1 MLGMI
6 NNKPQN
12 KIHRSSKI
20 YGDSLVGADS
30 IILENVILGY
40 PSGDVL
46 KEIIARGIEIEEH
59 KFKGVKIGE
68 KALIRANSVIYCDV
82 ETGNKLK
89 TGHHVLVREKSKIG
103 HNVLIGTNVI
113 IDGAVTIGNN
123 VSIQSGAYLPP
134 NTVIEDNVFIGPR
147 VVFTNDKYPI
157 RKEYGLKGAKVRKGA
172 SIGANAVILPDVE
185 ISEGAMVAAGS
196 VVTKDVPPWS
206 LAIGVPAKI
215 IELPADLRTINKI

>member
-1 MLGMI
+1 MK

-12 KIHRSSKI
+12 KIHHSSKI
-20 YGDSLVGADS
+20 YGNSSIGADS

-40 PSGDVL
+40 PSGAVL
-46 KEIIARGIEIEEH
+46 KEIIARGIEIEEYE
-59 KFKGVKIGE
+59 FNGTTVGE
-68 KALIRANSVIYCDV
+68 KALIRGNSVIYCDV
-82 ETGNKLK
+82 DIGNELK
-89 TGHHVLVREKSKIG
+89 TGHHILVRENSKIG

-157 RKEYGLKGAKVRKGA
+157 RKKYELKGAVVRKGV
-172 SIGANAVILPDVE
+172 SIGANAVILPGVE
-185 ISEGAMVAAGS
+185 IGEGAMVAAGS
-196 VVTKDVPPWS
+196 VVTKDVPSWT